1 MQKNGNSSP
10 IRVVVDAMGGDYG
23 PQEPIKGALE
33 ALESENIEV
42 ILVGD
47 QGLVEAELAR
57 HNVSGKPISIV
68 PSVGKIGDDEL
79 VI

>member
-33 ALESENIEV
+33 ALESVSLPTWARSEAEA
-42 ILVGD
+42 
-47 QGLVEAELAR
+47 LVEFLAQR
-57 HNVSGKPISIV
+57 QY
-68 PSVGKIGDDEL
+68 
-79 VI
+79 